1 MGNISTGGTISA
13 TGNITGGNILGGAN
27 VNATTHT
34 GTTVSVTGNITGG
47 NVLFGAGIVSGTGN
61 ITATNLTGTL
71 QTAAQTNIT
80 SVGTLSSLSVS
91 GTATVGNVS
100 TIGTVSATGNITG
113 GNVLFGSGIVSG
125 TGNITGGNISTAG
138 TVIAASNFIINAP
151 SPSAEGAQ
159 IVMAWANISGLT
171 GQANS
176 TWNIDVDG
184 PTNPNLRIFYQNAAG
199 TTAVPVNISSATNTV
214 SMIGSLSVNSGA
226 AVTAI
231 INGATTGVGN
241 IGSSTVTFNTVFAK
255 ATTAQYADL
264 AEKYSADAEYE
275 PGTVVEFGGDAEI
288 TISTTDASNRIA
300 GVVSTNPAHLMNSHL
315 DADFTVDLALAGRV
329 PVKVQGPIRKG
340 DMLVSAGN
348 GRARAEADPKLGSVI
363 GKALE
368 NFTNGEGTIEVLILM
383 L

>member
-1 MGNISTGGTISA
+1 
-13 TGNITGGNILGGAN
+13 
-27 VNATTHT
+27 
-34 GTTVSVTGNITGG
+34 
-47 NVLFGAGIVSGTGN
+47 
-61 ITATNLTGTL
+61 
-71 QTAAQTNIT
+71 
-80 SVGTLSSLSVS
+80 
-91 GTATVGNVS
+91 
-100 TIGTVSATGNITG
+100 
-113 GNVLFGSGIVSG
+113 
-125 TGNITGGNISTAG
+125 
-138 TVIAASNFIINAP
+138 
-151 SPSAEGAQ
+151 
-159 IVMAWANISGLT
+159 
-171 GQANS
+171 
-176 TWNIDVDG
+176 
-184 PTNPNLRIFYQNAAG
+184 
-199 TTAVPVNISSATNTV
+199 
-214 SMIGSLSVNSGA
+214 
-226 AVTAI
+226 
-231 INGATTGVGN
+231 
-241 IGSSTVTFNTVFAK
+241 VTFNTVFAK

-348 GRARAEADPKLGSVI
+348 GRARAEADPRLGSVI